1 MRIASLVVAMLVIVS
16 LTQADEPKDL
26 DKIPKAVME
35 ALKAKFP
42 KAKIEK
48 WTKEKED
55 GKEIYDIEFTVNGKK
70 TEADIAADG
79 TILNFEEEFP
89 AKDLPKAV
97 TDAVAKRYPKSTIQ
111 EVMKITEIEDKK
123 EVNVPH
129 HHGWRGDTRV
139 GCEDGSRTILLQ
151 RSSRDNLLRRIQS
164 RWFAN
169 RDERKR
175 QHGANLGRGLGS

>member
-55 GKEIYDIEFTVNGKK
+55 GKEIYDIEFTVNGK
-70 TEADIAADG
+70 
-79 TILNFEEEFP
+79 
-89 AKDLPKAV
+89 
-97 TDAVAKRYPKSTIQ
+97 
-111 EVMKITEIEDKK
+111 
-123 EVNVPH
+123 
-129 HHGWRGDTRV
+129 
-139 GCEDGSRTILLQ
+139 
-151 RSSRDNLLRRIQS
+151 
-164 RWFAN
+164 
-169 RDERKR
+169 
-175 QHGANLGRGLGS
+175 